1 VPKFRSRPL
10 TRWLLPLLSK
20 PNFRVQLDADGSF
33 VWTQCDGATTV
44 LQIAERLHARL
55 GGDCAAVRDRVARFV
70 EKLARDRLVTLD
82 HLGEPS

>member
-1 VPKFRSRPL
+1 MQPVNIFDLKPARSFGFETRDDRAVVLVPKFRSRPL

-44 LQIAERLHARL
+44 LQIAERLHAR
-55 GGDCAAVRDRVARFV
+55 
-70 EKLARDRLVTLD
+70 
-82 HLGEPS
+82 